1 MANSFRFKKPLI
13 SYLSKHT
20 IYKYYPELCVYYPLN
35 EIDEPIYYLGLH
47 IDYVKSLEDLIDYVY
62 ITKDNV
68 EVDKG
73 DFVYTDI
80 NEICL
85 VTDEIDVSL
94 YKAKPTNHYFNY
106 KTQSFKKDISA
117 EEKDDYITIQS
128 NLVEFIKILGY
139 YEKQNFYIVNNNT
152 NKLSYTTDIYKSM
165 VYEDGIYYIV
175 GESGHMYNIRN
186 CFNMRSCFNVNG
198 KAQNTLC
205 CM

>member
-1 MANSFRFKKPLI
+1 MANSFRFKKSLI
-13 SYLSKHT
+13 PYLPKHT
-20 IYKYYPELCVYYPLN
+20 VYKYYSELCIYYPLN

-73 DFVYTDI
+73 NFVYSEI

-85 VTDEIDVSL
+85 VTDDTDISL
-94 YKAKPTNHYFNY
+94 YRAKPTNHYFNY

-117 EEKDDYITIQS
+117 EEKGDYITIQS

-139 YEKQNFYIVNNNT
+139 YEGQNFYIMNT

-165 VYEDGIYYIV
+165 VYEDDVYYIE
-175 GESGHMYNIRN
+175 GESGYMYDMRN
-186 CFNMRSCFNVNG
+186 CFNVNSI
-198 KAQNTLC
+198 AQDITC
-205 CM
+205 YM

>member
-1 MANSFRFKKPLI
+1 MANSFRFKKSLI
-13 SYLSKHT
+13 PYIPEHT
-20 IYKYYPELCVYYPLN
+20 IYKYYSELCIYYPLN

-47 IDYVKSLEDLIDYVY
+47 IDYVKSLEDLIDYIY

-73 DFVYTDI
+73 NFVYSEI
-80 NEICL
+80 NELCL
-85 VTDEIDVSL
+85 VTDDMDISL
-94 YKAKPTNHYFNY
+94 YRAKPTNHYFNY

-117 EEKDDYITIQS
+117 EEKGDYITIQS

-165 VYEDGIYYIV
+165 VCEDGIYYIV
-175 GESGHMYNIRN
+175 GESGYMYDMRN
-186 CFNMRSCFNVNG
+186 CFNVNSI
-198 KAQNTLC
+198 AQDILC
-205 CM
+205 YM

>member
-1 MANSFRFKKPLI
+1 MANSFRFKKSLI
-13 SYLSKHT
+13 PYLPKHT
-20 IYKYYPELCVYYPLN
+20 VYKYYSELCIYYPLN

-73 DFVYTDI
+73 NFVYSEI

-85 VTDEIDVSL
+85 VTDDTDISL
-94 YKAKPTNHYFNY
+94 YRAKPTNHYFNY

-117 EEKDDYITIQS
+117 EEKGDYITIQS

-139 YEKQNFYIVNNNT
+139 YEKQNFYIMNT

-165 VYEDGIYYIV
+165 VYEDDVYYIE
-175 GESGHMYNIRN
+175 GESGYMYDMRN
-186 CFNMRSCFNVNG
+186 CFNVNSI
-198 KAQNTLC
+198 AQDITC
-205 CM
+205 YM

>member
-1 MANSFRFKKPLI
+1 MANSFRFKKSLI
-13 SYLSKHT
+13 PYLPKHT
-20 IYKYYPELCVYYPLN
+20 VYKYYSELCIYYPLN

-73 DFVYTDI
+73 NFVYSEI

-85 VTDEIDVSL
+85 VTDDIDISL
-94 YKAKPTNHYFNY
+94 YRAKPTNHYFNY

-117 EEKDDYITIQS
+117 EEKGDYITIQS

-139 YEKQNFYIVNNNT
+139 YEKQNFYIMNT

-165 VYEDGIYYIV
+165 VYEDDVYYIE
-175 GESGHMYNIRN
+175 GESGYMYDMRN
-186 CFNMRSCFNVNG
+186 CFNVNSI
-198 KAQNTLC
+198 AQDITC
-205 CM
+205 YM

>member
-1 MANSFRFKKPLI
+1 MATSFRFKKPLI
-13 SYLSKHT
+13 PYLSKHT
-20 IYKYYPELCVYYPLN
+20 VYKYYSELCIYYPLN

-73 DFVYTDI
+73 NFVYSEI

-85 VTDEIDVSL
+85 VTDDTDISL
-94 YKAKPTNHYFNY
+94 YRAKPTNHYFNY

-117 EEKDDYITIQS
+117 EEKGDYVTIQS

-139 YEKQNFYIVNNNT
+139 YEGQKFYIVNNNT

-165 VYEDGIYYIV
+165 VYEDGVYYIE
-175 GESGHMYNIRN
+175 GESGYMYDMRN
-186 CFNMRSCFNVNG
+186 CFNINSI
-198 KAQNTLC
+198 AQDILC
-205 CM
+205 YM

>member
-13 SYLSKHT
+13 PYLPKHT
-20 IYKYYPELCVYYPLN
+20 VYKYYSELCIYYPLN

-73 DFVYTDI
+73 NFVYSEI

-85 VTDEIDVSL
+85 VTDDTDISL
-94 YKAKPTNHYFNY
+94 YRAKPTNHYFNY

-117 EEKDDYITIQS
+117 EEKGDYVTIQS

-139 YEKQNFYIVNNNT
+139 YEGQKFYIVNNNT

-165 VYEDGIYYIV
+165 VYEDDVYYIE
-175 GESGHMYNIRN
+175 GESGYMYDMRN
-186 CFNMRSCFNVNG
+186 CFNVNSI
-198 KAQNTLC
+198 AQDILC
-205 CM
+205 YM

>member
-13 SYLSKHT
+13 PYLPKQT
-20 IYKYYPELCVYYPLN
+20 VYKYYSELCIYYPLN

-47 IDYVKSLEDLIDYVY
+47 IDYVKSLEDLIDYIY

-73 DFVYTDI
+73 NFVYSEI

-85 VTDEIDVSL
+85 VNDDMDISL

-117 EEKDDYITIQS
+117 EEKGDYITIQS

-165 VYEDGIYYIV
+165 VCEDGIYYIV
-175 GESGHMYNIRN
+175 GESGYMYDMRN
-186 CFNMRSCFNVNG
+186 CFNVNSI
-198 KAQNTLC
+198 AQDILC
-205 CM
+205 YM